1 MRPMQYKLKRIE
13 RKHLVLQSPSGGLRV
28 VHCEGSTTQ
37 RNVLGCVLTT
47 AHGSYA
53 ISAEDHFQL
62 RRFLKSA

>member
-28 VHCEGSTTQ
+28 VHCDGTTTK
-37 RNVLGCVLTT
+37 RTPLGCILATPY
-47 AHGSYA
+47 GSYA
-53 ISAEDHFQL
+53 ISADDHLQL